1 MSKDFK
7 FLHSVQMTLHKSKK
21 ILFHNHAIKYLI
33 CQLLPKNNYSN
44 LSTFNENNYN
54 PTKINYGN
62 TDFDDY
68 QCNYED

>member
-1 MSKDFK
+1 MS
-7 FLHSVQMTLHKSKK
+7 
-21 ILFHNHAIKYLI
+21 AIT
-33 CQLLPKNNYSN
+33 KNNYSN